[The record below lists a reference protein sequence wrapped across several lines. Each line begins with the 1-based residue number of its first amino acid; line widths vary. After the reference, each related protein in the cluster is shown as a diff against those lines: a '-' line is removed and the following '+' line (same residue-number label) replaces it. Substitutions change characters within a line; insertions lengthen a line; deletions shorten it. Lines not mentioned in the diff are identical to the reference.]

1 MANSSDESLIMTLLE
16 QIRAL
21 EDERDKALQLVSELE
36 KKVKLGSKSE
46 TDSHGVQGIDSPSEE
61 SETKLE
67 KLKEENEV
75 LKGTVES
82 MAQAVIFDLEEIR
95 LNEEQRRFNL
105 KELICEEQNH
115 QSEESSKDMD
125 ADGYKTMLDMC
136 KKYYGKMVAELQDE
150 RGSLQQKVE
159 KQQALLLEKDMKI
172 AELELK
178 LQQGS
183 RKWNMIIAWNTSLWK
198 QVRFCIFWYVT
209 LRETKVQMGFII
221 HKLHGDKYG
230 YNNEIKLGAPDQ
242 VN

>member
-21 EDERDKALQLVSELE
+21 EDERDKALQLVSDLE
-36 KKVKLGSKSE
+36 KKVKVGSKSE

-115 QSEESSKDMD
+115 QSEEASKDMD

-183 RKWNMIIAWNTSLWK
+183 RK
-198 QVRFCIFWYVT
+198 
-209 LRETKVQMGFII
+209 
-221 HKLHGDKYG
+221 
-230 YNNEIKLGAPDQ
+230 
-242 VN
+242 

>member
-36 KKVKLGSKSE
+36 KKVKVDSKLE
-46 TDSHGVQGIDSPSEE
+46 TDSHGVQSIDSPSEE

-183 RKWNMIIAWNTSLWK
+183 RK
-198 QVRFCIFWYVT
+198 
-209 LRETKVQMGFII
+209 
-221 HKLHGDKYG
+221 
-230 YNNEIKLGAPDQ
+230 
-242 VN
+242 

>member
-46 TDSHGVQGIDSPSEE
+46 TDSHGVQDIDSPSEE

-183 RKWNMIIAWNTSLWK
+183 RK
-198 QVRFCIFWYVT
+198 
-209 LRETKVQMGFII
+209 
-221 HKLHGDKYG
+221 
-230 YNNEIKLGAPDQ
+230 
-242 VN
+242 

>member
-1 MANSSDESLIMTLLE
+1 
-16 QIRAL
+16 
-21 EDERDKALQLVSELE
+21 
-36 KKVKLGSKSE
+36 
-46 TDSHGVQGIDSPSEE
+46 
-61 SETKLE
+61 
-67 KLKEENEV
+67 
-75 LKGTVES
+75 

-183 RKWNMIIAWNTSLWK
+183 RK
-198 QVRFCIFWYVT
+198 
-209 LRETKVQMGFII
+209 
-221 HKLHGDKYG
+221 
-230 YNNEIKLGAPDQ
+230 
-242 VN
+242 

>member
-1 MANSSDESLIMTLLE
+1 MAKSSNESLIMTLLE

-21 EDERDKALQLVSELE
+21 EDERDKALQLSSELE
-36 KKVKLGSKSE
+36 KKVRARNKSE
-46 TDSHGVQGIDSPSEE
+46 TESYGDQGVDSPSEE

-105 KELICEEQNH
+105 KELICEDQNH
-115 QSEESSKDMD
+115 RSEESSEDMD

-150 RGSLQQKVE
+150 RSSLQQKVE
-159 KQQALLLEKDMKI
+159 KQQALLLEKEMKI
-172 AELELK
+172 AELEMK
-178 LQQGS
+178 LQQVS
-183 RKWNMIIAWNTSLWK
+183 RK
-198 QVRFCIFWYVT
+198 
-209 LRETKVQMGFII
+209 
-221 HKLHGDKYG
+221 
-230 YNNEIKLGAPDQ
+230 
-242 VN
+242 

>member
-36 KKVKLGSKSE
+36 KKVKVDSKLE
-46 TDSHGVQGIDSPSEE
+46 TDSHGVQSIDSPIEE

-183 RKWNMIIAWNTSLWK
+183 RK
-198 QVRFCIFWYVT
+198 
-209 LRETKVQMGFII
+209 
-221 HKLHGDKYG
+221 
-230 YNNEIKLGAPDQ
+230 
-242 VN
+242 

>member
-36 KKVKLGSKSE
+36 KKVKVGSKSE
-46 TDSHGVQGIDSPSEE
+46 TDSHGVQGIYSPSEE

-183 RKWNMIIAWNTSLWK
+183 RK
-198 QVRFCIFWYVT
+198 
-209 LRETKVQMGFII
+209 
-221 HKLHGDKYG
+221 
-230 YNNEIKLGAPDQ
+230 
-242 VN
+242 

>member
-36 KKVKLGSKSE
+36 KKVKVGSKLE

-183 RKWNMIIAWNTSLWK
+183 RK
-198 QVRFCIFWYVT
+198 
-209 LRETKVQMGFII
+209 
-221 HKLHGDKYG
+221 
-230 YNNEIKLGAPDQ
+230 
-242 VN
+242 